1 MQTLIHELKIIHT
14 RIGKISLLKNG
25 IIRVYG
31 NPDVDIE
38 IDDMKENDMAFN
50 SLLKG
55 QAAPFLVIFGD
66 NASISD
72 EARNYFSDK
81 ERSKIKIAE
90 ALVTP
95 QIHHKMIALFHC
107 NVNKPSH
114 PTEMF
119 QQENEA
125 LLWLKQFLK

>member
-1 MQTLIHELKIIHT
+1 MEISEIKIIHT
-14 RIGKISLLKNG
+14 TIGKISLLENG
-25 IIRVYG
+25 IVRVLG
-31 NPDVDIE
+31 NPNIDIE
-38 IDDMKENDMAFN
+38 IDDMKENDIAFN
-50 SLLKG
+50 KLLNG

-66 NASISD
+66 NTNISN
-72 EARNYFSDK
+72 EARGYFSNK

-95 QIHHKMIALFHC
+95 QIHHKITARFHY